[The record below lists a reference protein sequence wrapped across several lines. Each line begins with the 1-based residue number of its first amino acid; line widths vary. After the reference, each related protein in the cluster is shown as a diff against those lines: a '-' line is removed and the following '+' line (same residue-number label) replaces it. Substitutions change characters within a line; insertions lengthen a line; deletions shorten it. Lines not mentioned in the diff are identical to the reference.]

1 MGLDVKSQQMLRQDT
16 KAQVAGGR
24 AGVDEE
30 EDIVEMGEVVVV
42 EEEAYH
48 ESTTST
54 RATALSSTGAKEIEM
69 TTRYASSTTK

>member
-1 MGLDVKSQQMLRQDT
+1 M
-16 KAQVAGGR
+16 
-24 AGVDEE
+24 
-30 EDIVEMGEVVVV
+30 VV

>member
-1 MGLDVKSQQMLRQDT
+1 MLRQDT
-16 KAQVAGGR
+16 KVQVAEGR
-24 AGVDEE
+24 AGVEEE

-42 EEEAYH
+42 EEEVYH

-54 RATALSSTGAKEIEM
+54 RATAISSTRAKEIEM